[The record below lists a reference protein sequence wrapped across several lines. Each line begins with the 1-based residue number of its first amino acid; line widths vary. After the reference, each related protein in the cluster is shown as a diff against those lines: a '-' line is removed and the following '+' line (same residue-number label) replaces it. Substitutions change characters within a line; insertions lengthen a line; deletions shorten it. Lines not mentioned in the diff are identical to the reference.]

1 MSDIRM
7 KDLFKYSR
15 YKFLEKEDSLVV
27 GRSVILDYTGLGA
40 RGGDNEEIRYIEG
53 KVGRGK

>member
-1 MSDIRM
+1 M

-27 GRSVILDYTGLGA
+27 GRSVILDYTSLGA